1 MDSGKNKRKL
11 KNFWI
16 NTEIQHRIIVVNLLF
31 MMLVLILTMAI
42 IYTHLYEREAG
53 LTGMWNFAFGE
64 VNMSISYKLILL
76 YALLIITFLLSIISQ
91 LWITHRICGPMVN
104 FCNAFRE
111 ISRGD
116 FLKRINI
123 RKDDLL
129 KKEADQFN
137 EMVVKI
143 SELVGELK
151 DENARLNAA
160 VAGAIEKNSVPGD

>member
-1 MDSGKNKRKL
+1 
-11 KNFWI
+11 
-16 NTEIQHRIIVVNLLF
+16 
-31 MMLVLILTMAI
+31 MLVLILTMAI

-116 FLKRINI
+116 FLKRIN
-123 RKDDLL
+123 D
-129 KKEADQFN
+129 
-137 EMVVKI
+137 
-143 SELVGELK
+143 
-151 DENARLNAA
+151 
-160 VAGAIEKNSVPGD
+160 